1 METLKSGDVPAL
13 VTNIEVMDIL
23 AKRIE
28 KRQEEEQDVIKKP
41 KSKLR
46 HRDFIEESVYDY
58 LQTTPCANV
67 DIEKMPEFVARL
79 SGTAINQTD
88 ENDEG
93 HSDSEKKGF
102 DLTDAD
108 ILQILNHMPSQAVES
123 HLMVEELSSRM
134 NEDRQNELLQLISE
148 YAGDAPIEDEGDH
161 EEPME
166 EVIEEDLL

>member
-13 VTNIEVMDIL
+13 VTNIEVMNIL
-23 AKRIE
+23 ASRIE
-28 KRQEEEQDVIKKP
+28 KRQEEEQDAIKKP

-67 DIEKMPEFVARL
+67 DFQKMPEFVARL
-79 SGTAINQTD
+79 SGTAVNQR
-88 ENDEG
+88 NEG
-93 HSDSEKKGF
+93 NGEQNELEKGF
-102 DLTDAD
+102 ELTDAD
-108 ILQILNHMPSQAVES
+108 KLQILNHMPSEAVES

-148 YAGDAPIEDEGDH
+148 YAGEAPIEDEGHD

-166 EVIEEDLL
+166 EVIEEDLE